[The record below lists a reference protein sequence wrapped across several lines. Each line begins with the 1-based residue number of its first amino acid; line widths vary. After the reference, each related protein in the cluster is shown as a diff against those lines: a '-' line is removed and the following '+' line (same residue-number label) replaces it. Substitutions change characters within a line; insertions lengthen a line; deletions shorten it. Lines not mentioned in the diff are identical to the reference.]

1 MKMLQRV
8 MHLGILEPLKNSILE
23 NLSHKCPYVRRNS
36 VSLLSKIYENF
47 KDDLT
52 PDIDI
57 AMEKILK
64 TETDLSVKRNGLFLL
79 IQVNL
84 EKAFNFI

>member
-1 MKMLQRV
+1 

-23 NLSHKCPYVRRNS
+23 NLNHKCPYVRRNS
-36 VSLLSKIYENF
+36 VALLSKIYENF

-57 AMEKILK
+57 TI
-64 TETDLSVKRNGLFLL
+64 
-79 IQVNL
+79 
-84 EKAFNFI
+84 